1 MAKLSVCIEMFWPGE
16 PPEDKIAKCGALGC
30 KALEFWGWKDKNLTV
45 MSKAVKKENANIV
58 VFGMQADKS
67 LVDFSA
73 QESLRDG
80 LTQSIVIAKQ
90 LGCNQ
95 LIVTSGK
102 RQKESFEVTRR
113 TVIRNLKAM
122 EPILRKNKT
131 TLCLEPLNPVVDH
144 PDSWLTR
151 MSDAADICSEVDSP
165 WIKILMDIYHQQ
177 VTEGNI
183 ITMIQQYAPLIGHF
197 HAAGVP
203 GRHELVGGDLDYRSI
218 FRVIDEAGYSGYIG
232 LEFSP
237 IRDTEFALK
246 EAFSLIE
253 SP

>member
-1 MAKLSVCIEMFWPGE
+1 MTKLSVCIEMFWPGE
-16 PPEDKIAKCGALGC
+16 PPENKIAKCGALGF
-30 KALEFWGWKDKNLTV
+30 KAVEFWGWKNKNLTV
-45 MSKAVKKENANIV
+45 MDKAVKKENASIAI
-58 VFGMQADKS
+58 FCMEADKS

-73 QESLRDG
+73 QESLCDG
-80 LTQSIVIAKQ
+80 LTQSIVIAKKM
-90 LGCNQ
+90 GCNR

-122 EPILRKNKT
+122 ESILRKNKT
-131 TLCLEPLNPVVDH
+131 ILCLEPLNPIVDH
-144 PDSWLTR
+144 PGCWLTR

-183 ITMIQQYAPLIGHF
+183 IATIQRHAHLIGHF

-218 FRVIDEAGYSGYIG
+218 FRVIDQAGYSGYIG

-237 IRDTEFALK
+237 TRDTELALK

-253 SP
+253 SF